1 MKQIQEINYEVL
13 SPITHIHLEIEDNK
27 KANIKINNE
36 IYFTCDYYQ
45 FLFSSTEKTYYYY
58 ENKDS
63 ILNEVRK
70 IKKQILNQNKSYR
83 LTISEELNSL
93 LLGVEKENIL

>member
-1 MKQIQEINYEVL
+1 MQQIQNIDYKSL
-13 SPITHIHLEIEDNK
+13 PPMTHIHLEIENNK
-27 KANIKINNE
+27 KVNIKIDNQ

-58 ENKDS
+58 QNKDC
-63 ILNEVRK
+63 ILNELRK
-70 IKKQILNQNKSYR
+70 IKKKVIEENKSYR

-93 LLGVEKENIL
+93 LLGTEKENV